1 MASDGE
7 AVAAMSAKAPAPL
20 AAALGFFDQKAS
32 WDGSAASSDEA
43 PVAPSAQSRGKGPLE
58 KGGKGDSKGC
68 APPCVL
74 PPPGMPLAGRGMVVP
89 PPAFVPPPI
98 SASVPPPTPG
108 VVLPP
113 PFAQSMAGFA
123 GKGGHGALWMPA
135 PPPNAAM
142 VGAAARGPQV
152 VLPPALMSP
161 NAAIGPDP
169 GEQPEALPED
179 QDGDGWLELLRDGF
193 GQQFRCENEWQ
204 EPPPFPRALH
214 FAAMPGGPCPKGKFP
229 REALNL
235 QLQLLFRARTAMAS
249 EVDGPPGA
257 ALMSAWP
264 VGM

>member
-32 WDGSAASSDEA
+32 WDGAAASSDEA

-74 PPPGMPLAGRGMVVP
+74 PPP
-89 PPAFVPPPI
+89 I

-123 GKGGHGALWMPA
+123 GKGGHGAPWMPA
-135 PPPNAAM
+135 PPPNVAM

-204 EPPPFPRALH
+204 EPPPFHRALH
-214 FAAMPGGPCPKGKFP
+214 FAAMPGGPCPKGKYP
-229 REALNL
+229 REALTL
-235 QLQLLFRARTAMAS
+235 QLQLLFRARTAMPS
-249 EVDGPPGA
+249 EIDGPPGA